1 VRGDVTDIQI
11 KQMNEGTH
19 ANYQAYASFFVT
31 ASGPSLQYVAE
42 KIEEI
47 QRVVKAML
55 KEDDE

>member
-11 KQMNEGTH
+11 KQLNDRGNTTS
-19 ANYQAYASFFVT
+19 AYASFFVT
-31 ASGPSLQYVAE
+31 ASGPSLQHVAE